1 MRFSCL
7 CLTIIL
13 CVFSFNSFCQVN
25 NDKDSITIS
34 NNNKVI
40 NIDSVPITK
49 TKTSL
54 HSPTKATLLS
64 TFIPGAGQVYNRQA
78 WKVPIIYVAAAAV
91 TYFAVYNYNNKE
103 KFKKEYYNRIDS
115 TGTLLPDYVTYSN
128 ESIYNLYNAYKDNFQ
143 LSLIIGGVF
152 YVANIVDAF
161 VYGHLFSFDISDD
174 ISMNLHPLYVPS
186 FNYSNNKNN
195 SLLGF
200 SLSLSF

>member
-1 MRFSCL
+1 MRLNSL

-13 CVFSFNSFCQVN
+13 CVSSLISFCQAT
-25 NDKDSITIS
+25 NDKDTITLI

-40 NIDSVPITK
+40 NIDSIPITK
-49 TKTSL
+49 TKPSF

-64 TFIPGAGQVYNRQA
+64 TFVPGAGQIYNKQA
-78 WKVPIIYVAAAAV
+78 WKVPVIYVATAAV
-91 TYFAVYNYNNKE
+91 TYFAVYNYNKKE

-115 TGTLLPDYVTYSN
+115 TGTLLPDYVTYSD
-128 ESIYNLYNAYKDNFQ
+128 ESIYNLYSAYKSNFQ
-143 LSLIIGGVF
+143 LSIIVGGLF

-174 ISMNLHPLYVPS
+174 LSMNVHPLYVPS